1 MRDKTLFSI
10 ARALKDTKLKEILFI
25 IFALLFV
32 VGLIVFR
39 LRFIKDR
46 NPNAELLIELLRWM
60 SANEGRIGQRKN
72 FQDGRH
78 GRLNATAPGSE

>member
-1 MRDKTLFSI
+1 V
-10 ARALKDTKLKEILFI
+10 LKDKRLKEILLI

-46 NPNAELLIELLRWM
+46 NPNAELLIDLLR
-60 SANEGRIGQRKN
+60 RISTDDKV
-72 FQDGRH
+72 
-78 GRLNATAPGSE
+78 

>member
-1 MRDKTLFSI
+1 MLQPDTLKHKVRLCAKMKETLF
-10 ARALKDTKLKEILFI
+10 A

-46 NPNAELLIELLRWM
+46 NPNAELLNDLLRWM

-72 FQDGRH
+72 FQDGRPD
-78 GRLNATAPGSE
+78 ATATGP

>member
-1 MRDKTLFSI
+1 MKETLF
-10 ARALKDTKLKEILFI
+10 A

-46 NPNAELLIELLRWM
+46 NPNAELLIDLLRWM
-60 SANEGRIGQRKN
+60 SANEGRTVQKKES
-72 FQDGRH
+72 QDGR
-78 GRLNATAPGSE
+78 LDATATGP